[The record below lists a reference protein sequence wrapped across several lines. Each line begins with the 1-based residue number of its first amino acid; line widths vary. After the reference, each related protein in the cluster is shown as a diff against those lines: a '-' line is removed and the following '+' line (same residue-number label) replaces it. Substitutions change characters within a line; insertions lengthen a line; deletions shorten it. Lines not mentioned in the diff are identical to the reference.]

1 MLSPIEALGNAVEQ
15 AKRCTGKASIMR
27 ILRSLGLLLFTA
39 AMLVTPKASNAQIAV
54 GISVRRG
61 PPVLPVYAQPVCP
74 APGYIWTPGYWAY
87 GDDDYYWVPGTWVL
101 APEPGFLWTPGYWG
115 FADGLYIWHAGYW
128 GPHVG
133 FYGGINYG
141 YGYTGVGFWGGEWR
155 GREFVYN
162 RSVTN
167 VNTTIIHNTYNKTV
181 IVNNTTINNVS
192 YNGGPHGIQARAT
205 EQERIAEREHHIEP
219 RREQI
224 EHEHAAHADR
234 SQWASVNHGRPAVAA
249 SGRPG
254 DFHRNVVAARAENAN
269 RPASGNRADNHP
281 ADRHGD
287 RPSNASPAASRN
299 VSRNDRPPSS
309 GNRDSAESRPN
320 SKRSNNGRDT
330 RDPRQAPDSS
340 RGRNQVAGEPRGNS
354 HVDRAP
360 AQHSNAPHESAPHSN
375 NRPEQ
380 GRPEHSKPERP

>member
-1 MLSPIEALGNAVEQ
+1 
-15 AKRCTGKASIMR
+15 MR

-39 AMLVTPKASNAQIAV
+39 AVLITPKASNAQIAV
-54 GISVRRG
+54 GISVRIG

-101 APEPGFLWTPGYWG
+101 APEPGLLWTPGYWG

-155 GREFVYN
+155 GREFAYN

-205 EQERIAEREHHIEP
+205 EQERIAEHERHVEA

-254 DFHRNVVAARAENAN
+254 DFHRNVAAARAETAN
-269 RPASGNRADNHP
+269 RPSSGNRPDRPTNGH
-281 ADRHGD
+281 ADRPG
-287 RPSNASPAASRN
+287 NASSASRN
-299 VSRNDRPPSS
+299 VSRSDRPPNA
-309 GNRDSAESRPN
+309 GNRDAAGSRP
-320 SKRSNNGRDT
+320 STVHSNNGRDM
-330 RDPRQAPDSS
+330 RDARSAPDFS
-340 RGRNQVAGEPRGNS
+340 RGRNQVAGESRGSS
-354 HVDRAP
+354 HPDRAP
-360 AQHSNAPHESAPHSN
+360 AQHANTPHESAPHSS

-380 GRPEHSKPERP
+380 GKPEHGKPERP